1 MFNRSEFDRL
11 QAGLQLRGYS
21 PQMVEYFAV
30 TAEWAEKSVL
40 PAAREVA
47 ASIETPITNEP
58 QTELRPYTEA
68 EMAEMTFEFRIGLNR
83 EVEEIYAHAMGV
95 KL

>member
-11 QAGLQLRGYS
+11 QAGFRLSGYS
-21 PQMVEYFAV
+21 PQMVE
-30 TAEWAEKSVL
+30 
-40 PAAREVA
+40 
-47 ASIETPITNEP
+47 TPLRLTNEH
-58 QTELRPYTEA
+58 QTELQPYTEA
-68 EMAEMTFEFRIGLNR
+68 EMAEMTFEFLVRLNC

>member
-21 PQMVEYFAV
+21 PQMVEYLAA
-30 TAEWAEKSVL
+30 TAEWAQKLL
-40 PAAREVA
+40 PAACELA
-47 ASIETPITNEP
+47 APIETPITNEP